1 MYFFSDA
8 VPTIFNIPAHLQIDK
23 KQRKPPKVRTAA
35 ATVAFPSMLTSVSTS
50 VDELDGQSGMT
61 PEDNSTIQP
70 TTSGVSSIV
79 TEHKYGVL
87 ESPLK
92 LKRCLNTVNEALE
105 CYRKRLKLSQQRSC
119 RLAKRVKSMETVI
132 RDLKEKNLLS
142 EQAAANLSASFSG
155 SALELI
161 KRCMNKGQY
170 SKAVYPAELRA
181 FALALQFY
189 SARAYDYVRKTFNNC
204 LPHPKT
210 VRIYKC
216 VVIQFI
222 LKICC

>member
-1 MYFFSDA
+1 
-8 VPTIFNIPAHLQIDK
+8 
-23 KQRKPPKVRTAA
+23 
-35 ATVAFPSMLTSVSTS
+35 
-50 VDELDGQSGMT
+50 
-61 PEDNSTIQP
+61 
-70 TTSGVSSIV
+70 
-79 TEHKYGVL
+79 
-87 ESPLK
+87 
-92 LKRCLNTVNEALE
+92 
-105 CYRKRLKLSQQRSC
+105 
-119 RLAKRVKSMETVI
+119 METVI

-204 LPHPKT
+204 LSTPSENCQNLQMRRDSIYIENLLLKT
-210 VRIYKC
+210 TNVSRFKLGI
-216 VVIQFI
+216 IHF
-222 LKICC
+222 